1 MNDTP
6 PLETASAQQ
15 NGSPTQHR
23 VQLHPGLP
31 KLLHNT
37 RRALHARPELGF
49 QEDATARFLNA
60 LLQSHGLEIRGPL
73 ARTGFYVDI
82 VGAIAGPK
90 VGYRAD
96 MDGLPIRDAK
106 KVPYASKNDGVA
118 HACGHDAHMAI
129 GAGVAMTLQ
138 RLRKSLHGTVRVFF
152 QPNEEGV
159 PSGSVSM
166 IREGILDGLEALYC
180 IHVDP
185 TLDVGT
191 YGLRDGTV
199 TASSDRFRVRLC
211 APATG
216 HSARPHK
223 AKDTVWI
230 ATLLL
235 QTFYQLVGRVT
246 DARSAGVLTV
256 CIFKGGTAHNVIPSE
271 VEFEGS
277 LRFLNDD
284 DRAYMKLYMRR
295 ATEQFAALHDLNINL
310 DFRSNLSSVV
320 NDRRMA
326 SHLRNVIRHLFSD
339 SAIHEI
345 PVPSMGAEDFANY
358 LDYVPG
364 ILLRVGTRSNRHTS
378 YPLHDAQFDMDE
390 AALAPTVQLMCSALI
405 GHLQQRILE

>member
-1 MNDTP
+1 MKDNPLPDT
-6 PLETASAQQ
+6 TSAPQ
-15 NGSPTQHR
+15 NVSPTQHG

-49 QEDATARFLNA
+49 QEDATARFLHA
-60 LLQSHGLEIRGPL
+60 LLESRGLEIRGPL
-73 ARTGFYVDI
+73 AHTGFYVEI
-82 VGAIAGPK
+82 VGAHVGPR

-106 KVPYASKNDGVA
+106 QVPYASKNDGVA

-129 GAGVAMTLQ
+129 GVGVALTLQ

-166 IREGILDGLEALYC
+166 VREGILDGLEAVYC

-211 APATG
+211 GPATG

-223 AKDTVWI
+223 SKDTIWI

-256 CIFKGGTAHNVIPSE
+256 CIFNGGTAHNVIPSE

-284 DRAYMKLYMRR
+284 DRSYMKLYMRR
-295 ATEQFAALHDLNINL
+295 AAEQFAALHDLKISL
-310 DFRSNLSSVV
+310 EFRSNLPSVI
-320 NDRRMA
+320 NDRRMV
-326 SHLRNVIRHLFSD
+326 SHVRDVIRHLFSD
-339 SAIHEI
+339 SALFEV
-345 PVPSMGAEDFANY
+345 PVASMGAEDFANY
-358 LDYVPG
+358 LEYVPG

-378 YPLHDAQFDMDE
+378 YPLHDAKFDMDE
-390 AALAPTVQLMCSALI
+390 AALAPTVQLMSSALI